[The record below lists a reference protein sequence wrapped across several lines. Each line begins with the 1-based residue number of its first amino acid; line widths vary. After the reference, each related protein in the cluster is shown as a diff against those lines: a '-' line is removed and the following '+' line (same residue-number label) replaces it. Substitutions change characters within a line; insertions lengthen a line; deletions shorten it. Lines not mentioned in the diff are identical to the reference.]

1 MKARYLLSLLVSLA
15 LILSGCGGAG
25 DSYSATG
32 NRSGG
37 GGGGGGGSTGTG
49 TATVS
54 WVAPSSRL
62 DGTPI
67 SLSEIGGYILYYGTS
82 STNLTNAVTISGSST
97 NQRQVSGL
105 ASGTY
110 YFQVSA
116 YDQQGIEGPRS
127 GLASK
132 LIP

>member
-1 MKARYLLSLLVSLA
+1 MKARYPLSLLVSLA
-15 LILSGCGGAG
+15 IILSGCGGGAG
-25 DSYSATG
+25 DSYSG
-32 NRSGG
+32 NGSGG
-37 GGGGGGGSTGTG
+37 GGRGTGTG

-82 STNLTNAVTISGSST
+82 NTNLTNAVTISGSST

-105 ASGTY
+105 VSGTY

-132 LIP
+132 VIP

>member
-1 MKARYLLSLLVSLA
+1 MKARSPLFLLTSLA
-15 LILSGCGGAG
+15 LVLSGCGAAG

-32 NRSGG
+32 GSNGG
-37 GGGGGGGSTGTG
+37 GGGGTG

-62 DGTPI
+62 DGTSI
-67 SLSEIGGYILYYGTS
+67 SISEIGGYILYYGTS
-82 STNLTNAVTISGSST
+82 SANLTDAVTISGGST
-97 NQRQVSGL
+97 NQYRISGL
-105 ASGTY
+105 EPATY

-132 LIP
+132 VIP

>member
-1 MKARYLLSLLVSLA
+1 MDMKTRFPLFLLISLA
-15 LILSGCGGAG
+15 FILSGCGEAG
-25 DSYSATG
+25 DSYSTTG
-32 NRSGG
+32 DDSGG
-37 GGGGGGGSTGTG
+37 GGGGAGIG

-62 DGTPI
+62 DGTSI
-67 SLSEIGGYILYYGTS
+67 SISEIGGYILYYGTS
-82 STNLTNAVTISGSST
+82 SANLTDAVTISGGST
-97 NQRQVSGL
+97 NQHQISGL
-105 ASGTY
+105 VSATY

-132 LIP
+132 VIP

>member
-1 MKARYLLSLLVSLA
+1 MKARSPLFLLTSLA
-15 LILSGCGGAG
+15 LVLSGCGAAG

-32 NRSGG
+32 GSNGG
-37 GGGGGGGSTGTG
+37 GGGGTGTG

-62 DGTPI
+62 DGTSI
-67 SLSEIGGYILYYGTS
+67 SISEIGGYILYYGTS
-82 STNLTNAVTISGSST
+82 SANLTDAVTISGGST
-97 NQRQVSGL
+97 NQYRISGL
-105 ASGTY
+105 EPATY

-132 LIP
+132 VIP

>member
-1 MKARYLLSLLVSLA
+1 MKARFLFFLLISPA
-15 LILSGCGGAG
+15 LILSGCGVAG

-32 NRSGG
+32 DGSGG
-37 GGGGGGGSTGTG
+37 EGGGTGTD

-82 STNLTNAVTISGSST
+82 SANLTNAVTISGSST

-105 ASGTY
+105 VSATY

-132 LIP
+132 VIP

>member
-1 MKARYLLSLLVSLA
+1 MKARYLISLLVSPA

-25 DSYSATG
+25 DSYSAIG
-32 NRSGG
+32 NQSGG
-37 GGGGGGGSTGTG
+37 GGGTG

-82 STNLTNAVTISGSST
+82 STNLTNAMTISGSST

-105 ASGTY
+105 VSGTY

-132 LIP
+132 IIP